1 MKHKLVFAFL
11 IIALFVP
18 FIFGQASDPTGT
30 WAGALTTDAGPGG
43 LELTLTRAGDAW
55 KATAKFRLEGEE
67 LAPAVQ
73 ELKVSPPDVSF
84 SVLIDRT
91 VIKLAGKFE
100 GDNLT
105 GTLEAF
111 KEDRKLGGGTL
122 ALTRGGQMPPLRRA
136 TGGQMADP
144 DFNAQVA
151 KPAYSKRGPK
161 VLFDEAHYNFHTAT
175 GRYKPFAD
183 LITSDGYQIT
193 PNKQKFS
200 ADVLKGYDIL
210 IISNAIGSERMSEA
224 AANNPAFTDAEADA
238 VRDWVKGGGA
248 LLLIADH
255 APMGSA
261 NQILGQRFGIDMSK
275 MYTVDEMNY
284 EKASDNPGF
293 IIYTRES
300 GRLADHP
307 ITNGRNQSER
317 VNRVIAFTGQS
328 LKGPANSDAFMK
340 LADTAQ
346 DRMPGPDTKPISA
359 AGRSQGIALKF
370 GKGRAVFLGE
380 AAMLTA
386 QVTGPEQRKFGM
398 NYPGV
403 DNRQLALNIVHW
415 LSRRLK

>member
-1 MKHKLVFAFL
+1 MRSKFAFAA
-11 IIALFVP
+11 IIVAVSTLFVL
-18 FIFGQASDPTGT
+18 GQATNPVGT

-43 LELTLTRAGDAW
+43 LEITLTREGDAW
-55 KATAKFRLEGEE
+55 KATTKFRLEGEE
-67 LAPAVQ
+67 VAPAVQ
-73 ELKVSPPDVSF
+73 DLKVSPPDISF
-84 SVLIDRT
+84 SVLVDRT
-91 VIKLAGKFE
+91 VIKVAGKFE
-100 GDNLT
+100 GDKLT

-111 KEDRKLGGGTL
+111 EGDRKLGGGTL

-144 DFNAQVA
+144 DFNAKVST
-151 KPAYSKRGPK
+151 PAYTKKGPK
-161 VLFDEAHYNFHTAT
+161 VLFDEAHNNFHTAT

-224 AANNPAFTDAEADA
+224 AASSPAFTDAEADA

-275 MYTVDEMNY
+275 MYTVDETNY
-284 EKASDNPGF
+284 DKPSDNPGF
-293 IIYTRES
+293 IVYTRES
-300 GRLADHP
+300 GRLASHP
-307 ITNGRNQSER
+307 ITNGRNQSEH
-317 VNRVIAFTGQS
+317 VNKVIAFTGQS
-328 LKGPANSDAFMK
+328 LKGPAKSDAFMK
-340 LADTAQ
+340 LADIAM
-346 DRMPGPDTKPISA
+346 DRMPNDTVKPVSA
-359 AGRSQGIALKF
+359 AGRAQGIALKL

-386 QVTGPEQRKFGM
+386 QVTGTAKFGM

-403 DNRQLALNIVHW
+403 DNRQLALNIAHW
-415 LSRRLK
+415 LSRLLK